1 MFNNIN
7 TILCYNVYY
16 VFFRCVRPDCP
27 YLHTVP
33 KINTPNIQP
42 EGTYTCSY
50 YYK

>member
-1 MFNNIN
+1 MYISYYILLC
-7 TILCYNVYY
+7 TI
-16 VFFRCVRPDCP
+16 RCVRPDCP

-42 EGTYTCSY
+42 EGTYNY